1 MKKKLIKILTAVTA
15 VILLTAF
22 TDVPKDHWAH
32 DIINQAQNLG
42 LVKGVSENLYEP
54 QRPVTKQEMAIIFY
68 RVRSLFNADMQD
80 EDYIENQNVALQSGQ
95 VADWAQREVS
105 YGLEKGFWLSGDFS
119 GGTAGESASRQMIAR
134 WLFTSTPNLR
144 DFGLMVFPYKDYA
157 DIDQA
162 YYPYVDAMYK
172 YGIMIGSGETFN
184 PVQGISRAEAA
195 TVALRMKSIISG
207 ESKEIEK
214 KPFVYES
221 GVLSDFNS
229 KNRSFKLG
237 DKLVCISSD
246 SKILLDGKIVDFSKI
261 SDLKGKQVV
270 ASLYVNADNTKSVI
284 LQSKPVALNGKVEK
298 VVSRSISGVSHDV
311 VTISVGGTSFDYVK
325 NADTDVLKTITA
337 GKDVTFIADGIYLLE
352 IK

>member
-1 MKKKLIKILTAVTA
+1 
-15 VILLTAF
+15 
-22 TDVPKDHWAH
+22 
-32 DIINQAQNLG
+32 
-42 LVKGVSENLYEP
+42 
-54 QRPVTKQEMAIIFY
+54 
-68 RVRSLFNADMQD
+68 
-80 EDYIENQNVALQSGQ
+80 
-95 VADWAQREVS
+95 
-105 YGLEKGFWLSGDFS
+105 
-119 GGTAGESASRQMIAR
+119 
-134 WLFTSTPNLR
+134 
-144 DFGLMVFPYKDYA
+144 
-157 DIDQA
+157 
-162 YYPYVDAMYK
+162 
-172 YGIMIGSGETFN
+172 
-184 PVQGISRAEAA
+184 
-195 TVALRMKSIISG
+195 MKSIISG

-237 DKLVCISSD
+237 DKLVCIYSD